1 MYVVPICRLCLSF
14 MYGCFHRSF
23 IFVVYVCRKEDDGE
37 GESGGTGGEQ
47 YTPTFIN
54 TLNIQQRYRWIC
66 ALGTSQLALLT
77 SCPRGPPDTNY
88 IVEHIGANERARI

>member
-37 GESGGTGGEQ
+37 GESGGAESSRRCCERVD
-47 YTPTFIN
+47 I
-54 TLNIQQRYRWIC
+54 
-66 ALGTSQLALLT
+66 LL
-77 SCPRGPPDTNY
+77 R
-88 IVEHIGANERARI
+88 EHNATTIGNPYL